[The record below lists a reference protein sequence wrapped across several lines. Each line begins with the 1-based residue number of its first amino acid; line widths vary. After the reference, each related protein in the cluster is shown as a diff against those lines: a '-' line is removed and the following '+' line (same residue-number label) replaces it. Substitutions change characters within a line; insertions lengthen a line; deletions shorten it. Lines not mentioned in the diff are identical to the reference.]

1 MDEKKTS
8 EQVITELRHRVSV
21 LETERERAEQ
31 SAAQAR
37 RYLTQLIDSTPDAVI
52 STDKEGNVVLF
63 NEGAQTLLGYPAED
77 VVGRGGLA
85 APWQ

>member
-31 SAAQAR
+31 AAA
-37 RYLTQLIDSTPDAVI
+37 
-52 STDKEGNVVLF
+52 
-63 NEGAQTLLGYPAED
+63 
-77 VVGRGGLA
+77 
-85 APWQ
+85 